1 MKPASPEHLTSLPGL
16 LSFWTF
22 QEPAGADR
30 VAIGPHRHALRDA
43 GVPVGRADEGIFG
56 SHAAEIGP
64 GRWLTCPPESC
75 PALNLHGPSAQVSVV
90 AWIKPRRKDPPWCEF
105 IAGLWNERAM
115 RRQYGLFLGLGLTDV
130 KSKRQVCGHVSATGG
145 HSAGLNHCD
154 DASSG
159 DTPVPDDVWSMVA
172 MTYDGAAIRSYLD
185 GRLDSH
191 TTRNPY
197 PYAAGIHRGG
207 DSAASAFTVGAVS
220 LPDIRLGHPRFDPA
234 TTMGNT
240 FAGLLG
246 GLAVFSRA
254 LSEEEIARLHKATAR
269 S

>member
-1 MKPASPEHLTSLPGL
+1 
-16 LSFWTF
+16 
-22 QEPAGADR
+22 
-30 VAIGPHRHALRDA
+30 
-43 GVPVGRADEGIFG
+43 
-56 SHAAEIGP
+56 
-64 GRWLTCPPESC
+64 
-75 PALNLHGPSAQVSVV
+75 
-90 AWIKPRRKDPPWCEF
+90 
-105 IAGLWNERAM
+105 M

-130 KSKRQVCGHVSATGG
+130 KSKRQVCGHVSAIGG

-191 TTRNPY
+191 PTRNPY

-220 LPDIRLGHPRFDPA
+220 LPDIRLGHPRFDPS

-254 LSEEEIARLHKATAR
+254 LSEVEITRLHQAAAL
-269 S
+269 